1 MGIGHSTWYSVR
13 VSLIIHYEKLPNG
26 IFLII
31 AFCFLHPAFLSYT
44 ASAIV
49 VTLFLVL
56 YCTPRYGQTNIL
68 VYTGICSIIG
78 SFTWLTELYTIVHRL
93 LHLSD
98 KIIISQVMSVKA
110 IGIVIKLTIEGAS
123 QAFHFQT
130 WVFTMFSVTCIIVQL
145 NYLNMDYYGQSVSS
159 IASELC
165 GFITILSGTTILH
178 STREPDPPVIADLY
192 TPLSPKVSWYIQG
205 NSEPWKQKEEDV
217 SPLNLIAIILQDHFK

>member
-78 SFTWLTELYTIVHRL
+78 SFT
-93 LHLSD
+93 
-98 KIIISQVMSVKA
+98 VMSVKA

>member
-1 MGIGHSTWYSVR
+1 MEGKCSSKRTEKSLGSVQEIWE
-13 VSLIIHYEKLPNG
+13 LAIQ
-26 IFLII
+26 
-31 AFCFLHPAFLSYT
+31 PAFLSYT

-78 SFTWLTELYTIVHRL
+78 SFT
-93 LHLSD
+93 
-98 KIIISQVMSVKA
+98 VMSVKA

-145 NYLNMDYYGQSVSS
+145 NYLNMIS
-159 IASELC
+159 A
-165 GFITILSGTTILH
+165 ILFVLFC
-178 STREPDPPVIADLY
+178 
-192 TPLSPKVSWYIQG
+192 
-205 NSEPWKQKEEDV
+205 
-217 SPLNLIAIILQDHFK
+217 AIIIFALHIN